1 MIFTWSLVYN
11 HIWLNLP
18 RDDHH
23 FGYKH
28 HWGREHV
35 KTWPIFVVYLKI
47 LLQSVLWPLGLK
59 MEVGILYFITH
70 THTHTLLECLENL
83 CIRCNLTQGC
93 CRIFVVDVGLVLHHI
108 VGHVV
113 PHLVWLQ
120 GGLFCVLCVY
130 ICLICLSCFV
140 PLWWKF
146 SHQVHL
152 WTSFIIHVLPYWKLE
167 PKNPLQGGDDSCQVA
182 IAIWLD
188 VLNLFNLC

>member
-35 KTWPIFVVYLKI
+35 ETWPIFVVYLKI

-70 THTHTLLECLENL
+70 THTHTAGMLRKFVYQMQPYPGLLSYICCWCGVGFAPYCRSCGTPPSVTSGWTIL
-83 CIRCNLTQGC
+83 CAMCIYMFNM
-93 CRIFVVDVGLVLHHI
+93 FV
-108 VGHVV
+108 
-113 PHLVWLQ
+113 
-120 GGLFCVLCVY
+120 LFC
-130 ICLICLSCFV
+130 
-140 PLWWKF
+140 PLVMKIF
-146 SHQVHL
+146 
-152 WTSFIIHVLPYWKLE
+152 TSSTFM
-167 PKNPLQGGDDSCQVA
+167 N
-182 IAIWLD
+182 
-188 VLNLFNLC
+188 